1 MLYSHRNVKTQ
12 QHEFALEAA
21 SFWATQNLWGKRH
34 QLDFCKVILAVSILF
49 FFLVVFSVREHATQ
63 RALFCIQDFVPSLK
77 NEFTPL
83 GILPLFDTWKEV
95 VHFSSSWPT
104 KKEKVYGFVLTSSL
118 FIYYLLLWPK
128 TVLRSEYEDCISN
141 AKQASW
147 RPFGNGSLRRHSHL
161 ANQKCRVGNNLIV
174 QLFHRCLLNSTKHAS
189 LPSSWNSFSLWLL
202 EFHLLC
208 DLDFNA
214 GHPVH
219 A

>member
-1 MLYSHRNVKTQ
+1 MLKPSSMNLHWR
-12 QHEFALEAA
+12 QHHSGLPRTFEAKDISLIFATL
-21 SFWATQNLWGKRH
+21 FL
-34 QLDFCKVILAVSILF
+34 LLAF
-49 FFLVVFSVREHATQ
+49 FFFFFSGLLSEGTCHPKGSVLHPRFCAFTQ
-63 RALFCIQDFVPSLK
+63 EWTYSSGNTSTFWYPKRGCTFLFKL
-77 NEFTPL
+77 TH
-83 GILPLFDTWKEV
+83 KERKGLW
-95 VHFSSSWPT
+95 FCA
-104 KKEKVYGFVLTSSL
+104 YFL

-128 TVLRSEYEDCISN
+128 TVLQSEYEDCISN